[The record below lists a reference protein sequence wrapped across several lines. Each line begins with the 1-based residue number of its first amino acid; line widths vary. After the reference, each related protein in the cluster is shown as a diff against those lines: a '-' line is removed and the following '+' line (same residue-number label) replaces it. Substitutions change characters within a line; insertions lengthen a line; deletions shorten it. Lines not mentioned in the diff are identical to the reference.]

1 MRLWSLHPEYLDQ
14 KGLVALWREG
24 LLAQAVI
31 NGRTRGYTR
40 HPQLSRFLEV
50 ENPGAQIAAY
60 LRAVHAEATRRNYN
74 FDSSKLG
81 APEEAKQLL
90 VTRGQ
95 LDYEW
100 LHLCRKLAT
109 RAPAWR
115 EELGNVQNP
124 RPHPMFDVID
134 GEIAAWEVVTTTTR

>member
-1 MRLWSLHPEYLDQ
+1 
-14 KGLVALWREG
+14 REG

-40 HPQLSRFLEV
+40 HPQLSRFLEL

-100 LHLCRKLAT
+100 LHLCRKRAT
-109 RAPAWR
+109 RAPSWR

-134 GEIAAWEVVTTTTR
+134 GGIASCEIVTTTMR